1 MSTIFKILGTIA
13 VVFVAMAINGVML
26 ELTGSRLFGML
37 AIIIGFFLIRAIWK
51 KEAAEETEQPPAAP
65 KKANIRPEVKEK
77 SPVRAVQEKPKT
89 DITKSIS
96 KRADEIL
103 KMPDAEVAKRAA
115 APERDPVVKKTAVT
129 PLRKAPSEVKR
140 KPKATKPKQ
149 ADPLPPPE
157 IETSEAGGT
166 IFVGYTVDMR
176 EIYMD
181 ALNEGYPVV
190 RYPKKGTV
198 VRSHRVGSTKRRG
211 FKDADFEKA
220 IRDLL
225 PDSFTVLGNARLN
238 TGRNTRPFEPDIAII
253 GHGKFSDIRID
264 VEIDE
269 PYAGISRQV
278 THCEGDDVN
287 RDLYFQDRGWIVVR
301 FAEIQVH
308 QNLMACLFKLVDI
321 IDYARPTDIG
331 EWEDTIAVSENPLK
345 LMSNWDMV
353 QAQKWEKQRY
363 RESYL
368 NHEFG
373 LVASE
378 PETAKR
384 DLSEQEAEEESL
396 VEATVNEPE
405 AEVGTES
412 FNGRNGHPRDSRL
425 KFYPVEHLYTLD
437 GVPIAAVSNVVA
449 RFFPEYDA
457 EYWSVRN
464 GNRDGI
470 NPETL
475 RKRWAENGERSR
487 NLGTQLHQDIE
498 NYYLK
503 GSRAEGADYE
513 LFQKFL
519 ADHPDL
525 KPYRSEWRIF
535 DDKYMVAGT
544 LDLVVKTAT
553 GYDMYDWKRSKKVMD
568 RFGAPIT
575 ENKWASGIG
584 PLSHLPD
591 TSFNRYVL
599 QQNIYRS
606 FLEKHYGIKIDKM
619 YLVVL
624 HPNHSTYYKVEVPKR
639 KEEVKALLEA
649 VR

>member
-1 MSTIFKILGTIA
+1 
-13 VVFVAMAINGVML
+13 
-26 ELTGSRLFGML
+26 
-37 AIIIGFFLIRAIWK
+37 
-51 KEAAEETEQPPAAP
+51 
-65 KKANIRPEVKEK
+65 
-77 SPVRAVQEKPKT
+77 
-89 DITKSIS
+89 
-96 KRADEIL
+96 
-103 KMPDAEVAKRAA
+103 
-115 APERDPVVKKTAVT
+115 
-129 PLRKAPSEVKR
+129 
-140 KPKATKPKQ
+140 
-149 ADPLPPPE
+149 
-157 IETSEAGGT
+157 
-166 IFVGYTVDMR
+166 
-176 EIYMD
+176 MD
-181 ALNEGYPVV
+181 L
-190 RYPKKGTV
+190 
-198 VRSHRVGSTKRRG
+198 
-211 FKDADFEKA
+211 D
-220 IRDLL
+220 L
-225 PDSFTVLGNARLN
+225 PDLSQ
-238 TGRNTRPFEPDIAII
+238 
-253 GHGKFSDIRID
+253 H
-264 VEIDE
+264 
-269 PYAGISRQV
+269 PYLERV
-278 THCEGDDVN
+278 TAWSV
-287 RDLYFQDRGWIVVR
+287 I
-301 FAEIQVH
+301 
-308 QNLMACLFKLVDI
+308 
-321 IDYARPTDIG
+321 
-331 EWEDTIAVSENPLK
+331 
-345 LMSNWDMV
+345 
-353 QAQKWEKQRY
+353 QAQKWAKANY